1 MELNI
6 SYTVQRETIQ
16 WCLCAAQKSY
26 KVTFCFLVCSL
37 ALYKKLPQKLLCA
50 QQNTNLLMPV
60 TRIIE
65 GQKVKTT
72 CCVTFSQFRDFLC
85 TQHLCIS
92 FCGTFISLSKSLL
105 LINLHLVD
113 NNLLSHLDSELNSK
127 KSGEE
132 IKIIVYKEFN
142 LKSGNSKYNN
152 LDIYKC
158 MKNRYC
164 MQKNIMIYKTI

>member
-16 WCLCAAQKSY
+16 WCLCAAQKSF

-85 TQHLCIS
+85 TQHLCVGFFLWNIY
-92 FCGTFISLSKSLL
+92 FTFKRPTLDY
-105 LINLHLVD
+105 LHLVD
-113 NNLLSHLDSELNSK
+113 NNLLRVIWILSS
-127 KSGEE
+127 
-132 IKIIVYKEFN
+132 IVRN
-142 LKSGNSKYNN
+142 LEK
-152 LDIYKC
+152 
-158 MKNRYC
+158 R
-164 MQKNIMIYKTI
+164 